1 MTAKRIDTLALFAAL
16 SLFLSIIELL
26 IPKPFPFFRIGLA
39 NLPLLVALTF
49 FSPGEFILL
58 IFLKI
63 FGQAIV
69 GGTLF
74 SYVFLFS
81 AVGSISSGLMMLLL
95 RSAYP
100 RFIST
105 VGISVAGAFVSNCA
119 QLLFAAWII
128 FGRSTRLIAPPF
140 LVIGLVSGIIL
151 GITAEFVLHHSRWLK
166 EYLQNK
172 DQADVRKASNRK
184 TIRRDTAEGN
194 RRDILLLLCGLLMIP
209 PFILQ
214 PDPVFKALHVML
226 FVLYG
231 VLLGKRIRL
240 VPGIVLMLSVTAAS
254 ALNPLGEVV
263 LTIGGFPVT
272 AGAVRQGFLRGMNL
286 IGMVYLSRCTISPR
300 LRMPGEAGRL
310 FYRVFYYFE
319 EISSIRLEKS
329 RVKGLMPAVREKL
342 LYLDDRLLKWEK
354 GEIEGFGNSRPG
366 GQGKESGYK
375 PWIPPS
381 MLLTQWILFFLQKI
395 GQ

>member
-1 MTAKRIDTLALFAAL
+1 MITRRIDTLALFAAL

-105 VGISVAGAFVSNCA
+105 VGISVAGAFASNCA
-119 QLLFAAWII
+119 QLLFAAWMI

-140 LVIGLVSGIIL
+140 LIIGLVSGIIL

-166 EYLQNK
+166 EYMQNR
-172 DQADVRKASNRK
+172 DQADTRTASNRK
-184 TIRRDTAEGN
+184 TIRRDTTEGS
-194 RRDILLLLCGLLMIP
+194 RRDILLLVCGLLMIP

-214 PDPVFKALHVML
+214 PDPVFKAIQVMMFL
-226 FVLYG
+226 LYG

-240 VPGIVLMLSVTAAS
+240 VPGIVLIFSVTAAS
-254 ALNPLGEVV
+254 ALNPLGEVL
-263 LTIGGFPVT
+263 LTIGDFPVT
-272 AGAVRQGFLRGMNL
+272 AGAVRQGFLRGLNL

-300 LRMPGEAGRL
+300 LRVPGEIGRL

-354 GEIEGFGNSRPG
+354 GEIESFGSFRPG
-366 GQGKESGYK
+366 GQGRESGGK
-375 PWIPPS
+375 PWVPLSVLAI
-381 MLLTQWILFFLQKI
+381 QWMLFFLQKV